1 MLLVIAV
8 CIEDQL
14 AHLKEKSSMQFS
26 YKIFSCVEPLDGN
39 FYICMTWANKN
50 CIPCQAVY
58 NKLELCE
65 IPEEFRD
72 FRRLEKVLVARK
84 LFFKQ
89 IRIMPKCQSPKLKG
103 ASCNVPLDVVD
114 ICNIL
119 PRPAD
124 SNGIVIT
131 KLKRGSYNAEAM
143 FILNQKDQ
151 TSFLDYCS
159 I

>member
-1 MLLVIAV
+1 
-8 CIEDQL
+8 
-14 AHLKEKSSMQFS
+14 
-26 YKIFSCVEPLDGN
+26 
-39 FYICMTWANKN
+39 
-50 CIPCQAVY
+50 
-58 NKLELCE
+58 
-65 IPEEFRD
+65 
-72 FRRLEKVLVARK
+72 
-84 LFFKQ
+84 
-89 IRIMPKCQSPKLKG
+89 MPKCQSPKLKG
-103 ASCNVPLDVVD
+103 ALCNVPLDVVD